1 MSLLWFHIIL
11 LLGMYLKLQI
21 HYRCV
26 CSCSSAAR
34 GTGPGGL
41 LKHLHFVLVSVFS
54 ELQLAQWRSQG
65 FWYII
70 LLMASVWFLRLYLH
84 YLSQWLFLR
93 AISTPVTKW
102 VLSPTSQRD
111 VFSSWSAK
119 WKCKTPLS
127 PFAQRPKMWVW
138 FEETKMSLPKSKKV
152 DYSYSLIL
160 WACIDNMYLA
170 HQYFSKI

>member
-1 MSLLWFHIIL
+1 MSLLWFHFIL

-119 WKCKTPLS
+119 WKCKLLS
-127 PFAQRPKMWVW
+127 VH
-138 FEETKMSLPKSKKV
+138 LPKDLKCGYDLKRQKCLYLRARRSITV
-152 DYSYSLIL
+152 IVSSYGPV
-160 WACIDNMYLA
+160 
-170 HQYFSKI
+170 